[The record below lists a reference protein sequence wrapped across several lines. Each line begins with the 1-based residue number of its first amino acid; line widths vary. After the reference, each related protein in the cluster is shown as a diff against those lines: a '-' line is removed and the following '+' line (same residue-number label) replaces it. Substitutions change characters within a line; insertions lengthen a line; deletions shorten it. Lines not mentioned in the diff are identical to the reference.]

1 MDELYSFVF
10 FTVFVRQAA
19 PAKVAS
25 EEEDEEVD
33 DGAEEEEEEE
43 EEEEV
48 EHEEP
53 HERSLPF
60 TVTFALASFETLR
73 DRSSLDRFK
82 ACAFSP

>member
-1 MDELYSFVF
+1 VVDELYSFVF
-10 FTVFVRQAA
+10 FTIFVRQAA

-25 EEEDEEVD
+25 EEEDDEVD
-33 DGAEEEEEEE
+33 AGAEEEEE

-82 ACAFSP
+82 VCAFSP